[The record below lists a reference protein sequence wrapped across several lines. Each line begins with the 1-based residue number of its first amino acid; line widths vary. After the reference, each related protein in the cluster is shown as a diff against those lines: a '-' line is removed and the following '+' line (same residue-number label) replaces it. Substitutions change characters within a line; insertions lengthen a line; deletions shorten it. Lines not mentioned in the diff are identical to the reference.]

1 MNEHHANGDRA
12 FDTISQAS
20 RVGRT
25 ARMMDERESLKKN
38 QREDIAERFKRFIED
53 NDITQNQAAR
63 EIGISSTTIS
73 EVVRMRY
80 TGKTADAHLIRIHNW
95 MELTARRDSI
105 VRSRTF
111 VETSV
116 AQEILLVA
124 QTVAE
129 TCKMGVVFGPA
140 QIGKSFTLAAIEGD
154 QRFGDPVVIRVDE
167 SLRRPLPLCRTLC
180 TRFELSAN
188 GTFDTLMRRIV
199 RRLAGTK
206 RMLIFDEAERLVY
219 QSLETVRDLH
229 DETGCPM
236 LFAGK
241 PAIYERLGFRQLGD
255 FNEVT
260 DQLASRIVMK
270 RDLTERTRGD
280 KPAPLFSIAD
290 IQKLITQSSLTLRVS
305 QGAQEW
311 LRDRAST
318 LGMGGLGKALVS
330 LYLAFKVAFANG
342 DSAITVGHLEQVD
355 ELVIGNEDAGRVA
368 EAVAE
373 SAGMRRV
380 V

>member
-1 MNEHHANGDRA
+1 MNEQQASGDRA
-12 FDTISQAS
+12 FDAINQAS

-25 ARMMDERESLKKN
+25 ARMMDEADALKPN
-38 QREDIAERFKRFIED
+38 QRKDIAERFKRFIEE
-53 NDITQNQAAR
+53 NGITQNQAAR
-63 EIGISSTTIS
+63 EIGIGSTTIS
-73 EVVRMRY
+73 EVVRLRY

-95 MELTARRDSI
+95 MELTARRDTI

-116 AQEILLVA
+116 AEEILLVA

-180 TRFELSAN
+180 TRFELASN
-188 GTFDTLMRRIV
+188 GTFDVLMRRIV
-199 RRLAGTK
+199 KRLVGTK
-206 RMLIFDEAERLVY
+206 RMVIFDEAERLVY
-219 QSLETVRDLH
+219 QSLETIRDLH
-229 DETGCPM
+229 DQTGCPV

-241 PAIYERLGFRQLGD
+241 PAIYEKLGFRQLGD

-280 KPAPLFSIAD
+280 KPAPLFTVED
-290 IQKLITQSSLTLRVS
+290 IRKLIAQSSLSLRVS
-305 QGAQEW
+305 QDAQEW
-311 LRDRAST
+311 LRHRAST
-318 LGMGGLGKALVS
+318 LGMGGIGKALVS

-342 DSAITVGHLEQVD
+342 DTAITVEHLEQVD
-355 ELVIGNEDAGRVA
+355 ELVIGNEDAERVA

-373 SAGMRRV
+373 SSGIRRV